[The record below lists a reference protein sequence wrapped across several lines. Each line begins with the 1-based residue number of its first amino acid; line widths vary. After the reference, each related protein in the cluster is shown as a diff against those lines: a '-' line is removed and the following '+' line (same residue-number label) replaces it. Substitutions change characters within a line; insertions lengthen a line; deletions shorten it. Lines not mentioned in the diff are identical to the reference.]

1 MARRNGIY
9 NRGMVSRSTFKV
21 TVRCEIY
28 DRSAKAVTEEQRV
41 FIDAGSL
48 EDIQNE
54 IRHSLGPGKALIQTE
69 IVEKKQVV
77 YEMERDE
84 FYKKATYREVE

>member
-1 MARRNGIY
+1 MARNGIY
-9 NRGMVSRSTFKV
+9 NRGMVSRSTDKI

-28 DRSAKAVTEEQRV
+28 DRSTNAVTEEERS

-54 IRHSLGPGKALIQTE
+54 IRHSLGPGKALIQTVVLE
-69 IVEKKQVV
+69 TKQLV
-77 YEMERDE
+77 YEMAKERFFQLAE
-84 FYKKATYREVE
+84 CREV

>member
-1 MARRNGIY
+1 MARNGIY
-9 NRGMVSRSTFKV
+9 NRGMVSRSTDKI

-28 DRSAKAVTEEQRV
+28 DRQTKAVTEEERS

-48 EDIQNE
+48 EDIQDN

-69 IVEKKQVV
+69 VLKTQQLV
-77 YEMERDE
+77 YEMAKERFFQLADC
-84 FYKKATYREVE
+84 REVE

>member
-1 MARRNGIY
+1 
-9 NRGMVSRSTFKV
+9 MVSRSTDKI

-28 DRSAKAVTEEQRV
+28 DRATKAVTEEERS

-69 IVEKKQVV
+69 VLETKQLV
-77 YEMERDE
+77 YEMAKERFFQLADC
-84 FYKKATYREVE
+84 REVE

>member
-1 MARRNGIY
+1 MARNGIY
-9 NRGMVSRSTFKV
+9 NRGMVSRSTDKI

-28 DRSAKAVTEEQRV
+28 DRSTKAVTEEERS
-41 FIDAGSL
+41 FIDAGSV

-69 IVEKKQVV
+69 VLETKQLV
-77 YEMERDE
+77 YEMAKER
-84 FYKKATYREVE
+84 FFQLANCREVE

>member
-1 MARRNGIY
+1 MARNGIY
-9 NRGMVSRSTFKV
+9 NRGMVSRSTDKI

-28 DRSAKAVTEEQRV
+28 DRATKAVTEEERS

-69 IVEKKQVV
+69 VLETKQLV
-77 YEMERDE
+77 YEMAKEKFFQLADC
-84 FYKKATYREVE
+84 REV

>member
-1 MARRNGIY
+1 MARNGIY
-9 NRGMVSRSTFKV
+9 NRGMVSRSTEKIK
-21 TVRCEIY
+21 VRCEIY
-28 DRSAKAVTEEQRV
+28 DRQTKAVTEEERS

-69 IVEKKQVV
+69 VLERKQLV
-77 YEMERDE
+77 YEMAKER
-84 FYKKATYREVE
+84 FFQLANCREVE